1 MKAINAD
8 QEAISLYSLLFAVMQ
23 LLQDGY

>member
-8 QEAISLYSLLFAVMQ
+8 QEAISLYSLFAVMQ
-23 LLQDGY
+23 LPQDGY